1 MNKSKTHLTKGG
13 GLVKTLEEMGILNQ
27 TLTGMLEDVCKRFPE
42 RKAVYF
48 YGYEIDYQ
56 TLWGYAQ
63 RFAAGLAELGIQK
76 GDRVAIMLPNSPQY
90 VIAYYG
96 IMIAGGIVVQIN
108 PMSVERE
115 IEHFLSDSGAKAIV
129 VYGPLLAKVNGAP
142 SAAKLLKKLVVELP
156 PAEQTYEDGAVGF
169 ESFVAEAS
177 GSVPNVELS
186 PDDVA
191 VLQYTG
197 GTTGRSKGAMLTH
210 QNLIVNA
217 YQSHML
223 MGGQG
228 DGQEKI
234 LIVIPLFHVYAMTAA
249 MNSGI
254 VSGSLLILLPRFD
267 LQEVLETI
275 KATQPTLFP
284 GVPTM
289 YVAINSHPKAEEY
302 GISSIR
308 LCVSGSA
315 PMPVEVMKE
324 FEAKTQG
331 TVIEG
336 YGLSEASP
344 VTHFNPIEKRKA
356 GSIGT
361 PIPFTESKIV
371 DLHDGTNELPPNE
384 IGELVIRGPQV
395 MKGYWNM
402 PDETENTLRDG
413 WLYTGDIAR
422 KDEDGYYYIIDRK
435 KDMILASGY
444 NVYPRDVEEVL
455 YQHPSIQEAVVVGVP
470 DEYRGE
476 TVKAYIV
483 IKQGAT
489 LTEQEVINFCR
500 EKMSAYKVPRIV
512 EFRTELPKTAVG
524 KILRRALKEEIRK

>member
-1 MNKSKTHLTKGG
+1 M
-13 GLVKTLEEMGILNQ
+13 Q
-27 TLTGMLEDVCKRFPE
+27 TLKEKGVLNLTLTAMLEDVCKRFPE
-42 RKAVYF
+42 RSAIYF
-48 YGYEIDYQ
+48 FGNEINYQ

-63 RFAAGLAELGIQK
+63 RFAAGLAEIGIGK
-76 GDRVAIMLPNSPQY
+76 GDRVAVMLPNSPQY

-96 IMIAGGIVVQIN
+96 ILLAGGIVVQVN

-115 IEHFLSDSGAKAIV
+115 IEHFLSDSGAKAMV
-129 VYGPLLAKVNGAP
+129 VYGPFLPKVNGAP
-142 SAAKLLKKLVVELP
+142 SSANLLRKIAVELP
-156 PAEQTYEDGAVGF
+156 SADRTYEDGSVGF
-169 ESFVAEAS
+169 ESFVAGAT
-177 GSVPNVELS
+177 GPVPQADLS
-186 PDDVA
+186 PEDVA

-210 QNLIVNA
+210 RNLVVNA
-217 YQSHML
+217 YQSHL
-223 MGGQG
+223 LLSGGG
-228 DGQEKI
+228 EEQERV
-234 LIVIPLFHVYAMTAA
+234 LVTIPLFHVYAMTAA
-249 MNSGI
+249 MNTGI
-254 VSGSLLILLPRFD
+254 FNGSQLILLPRFE

-275 KATQPTLFP
+275 KATQPQLFP

-315 PMPVEVMKE
+315 PMPVGVMKE

-336 YGLSEASP
+336 YGLTEAAP
-344 VTHFNPIEKRKA
+344 VTHFNPIDYRKP
-356 GSIGT
+356 GSIGK
-361 PIPFTESKIV
+361 PVPFTEAKIV
-371 DLHDGTNELPPNE
+371 DLHDGTTELPANE
-384 IGELVIRGPQV
+384 IGELVVRGPQV

-413 WLYTGDIAR
+413 WLFTGDIAR

-435 KDMILASGY
+435 KDMIIASGY

-455 YQHPSIQEAVVVGVP
+455 YQHPAIQEAAVVGVP

-483 IKQGAT
+483 VKQGAT
-489 LTEQEVINFCR
+489 LGEEEVLEYCR
-500 EKMSAYKVPRIV
+500 EKMASYKVPRLV
-512 EFRTELPKTAVG
+512 EFRSELPKTAVG
-524 KILRRALKEEIRK
+524 KILRRALKEEARS